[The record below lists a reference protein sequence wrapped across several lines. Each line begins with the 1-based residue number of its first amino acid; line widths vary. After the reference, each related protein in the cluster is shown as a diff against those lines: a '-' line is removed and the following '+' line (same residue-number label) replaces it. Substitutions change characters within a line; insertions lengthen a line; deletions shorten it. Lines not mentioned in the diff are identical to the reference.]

1 MADSGAGDGGPV
13 VDLGIPGY
21 EGARELARGGFG
33 VVYKARQPMFDRTVA
48 IKVLTGA
55 SLDERMKER
64 FERECQAMGALSG
77 HPNIVTIY
85 ESGYTTD
92 NRPYM
97 VMELMAKGALSDA
110 LARRGSLPWQE
121 AVDVGVKLAGGLEA
135 AHRAGVLHRD
145 LKPENVLIS
154 QYNESKLADFGI
166 ARVQGGVETRTGV
179 VTASIMHAPPE
190 ILTGQRPSVA
200 ADVYSLGSTIYT
212 LIAGAPAFFRETD
225 ESLIP
230 TYTRISMEAPPDLRA
245 RGVPDPVARVLETA
259 LAKDPSYRYQTAA
272 DFGRAL
278 QEAQAACG
286 ITATPLVLDT
296 GDDDH
301 VDLSK
306 RSGYPVTGPPGYP
319 AGTPSGGYPVTGQPG
334 YPTGTPSGGYPVTGQ
349 PGYPTGTPS
358 GGYPVTGQPGY
369 PTGTPSGGYPVT
381 GQPGYPGA
389 PGGAPPSVTPPP
401 HAPYGQPGPGAPQ
414 KKGKG
419 ALVAAIVAAVV
430 VVGGIGAA
438 LALSGGGDDDETG
451 DTTPESQE
459 TTVRTD
465 DTGSDPTD
473 PTEPTTDP
481 TVEGPASPEATLS
494 ISHGYIGD
502 LTVAVGVADDEGTVL
517 CEDVVQ
523 EADPSVDDEDVDET
537 VTLDRCSEFY
547 PPDADNQWYVAV
559 SDEFYGDVG
568 TIESFSVTGPDGEVY
583 EPADLPVDIPDDYRS
598 GVAVGTDGELVV
610 FGSRVAPPTRP
621 EIAVAV
627 THDSSTVQVQ
637 TAIDVVAADGTPLCS
652 AAGPTL
658 SVDQIFTAT
667 RVAADGCEA
676 LYPPNPDQVW
686 RVTFSDA
693 DADGSVGQVQA
704 LRIEGPDGATYD
716 LVDGVP
722 LDVAEDAPA
731 SVFFDGSMASVG
743 AAGGTVGP
751 ATVAVTY
758 SHPYPAD
765 LEMLVGVA
773 DGAGTLLCTAELPV
787 NGGSEP
793 VTAQTDTFELTECL
807 DQYPPSQDRIWGL
820 LVGDTLADDEGQLE
834 GVTFTGPDGA
844 VFVPVQSLPITI
856 PDNDVDNPVVVAFR
870 PS

>member
-85 ESGYTTD
+85 ESGYTTE

-245 RGVPDPVARVLETA
+245 RGVPDPIARVLETA

-286 ITATPLVLDT
+286 ITPTPLVLDT

-306 RSGYPVTGPPGYP
+306 GRGF
-319 AGTPSGGYPVTGQPG
+319 PVTGQPG

-381 GQPGYPGA
+381 GQPAYPTGTPSGGYPVTGQPAYPGA

-419 ALVAAIVAAVV
+419 GLIAAIVAAVV
-430 VVGGIGAA
+430 VVGGVGVA
-438 LALSGGGDDDETG
+438 LALSGGGDGETG

-459 TTVRTD
+459 TTVRTEES
-465 DTGSDPTD
+465 GPDPTD
-473 PTEPTTDP
+473 PTEPTTEP
-481 TVEGPASPEATLS
+481 TVEGPASPEATLA
-494 ISHGYIGD
+494 ISHGYTGD
-502 LTVAVGVADDEGTVL
+502 LTIAVGVADDVGTVL

-523 EADPSVDDEDVDET
+523 EADPSVQGTDVEET
-537 VTLDRCSEFY
+537 VVLDRCSEFY
-547 PPDADNQWYVAV
+547 PPDGDNQWYVAV
-559 SDEFYGDVG
+559 SDEFYSDIG
-568 TIESFSVTGPDGEVY
+568 TIDAFSVTGPDGEVY
-583 EPADLPVDIPDDYRS
+583 EAAELPFDIPDDYRS
-598 GVAVGTDGELVV
+598 GVAVGTDGELVLT
-610 FGSRVAPPTRP
+610 GSRVGPPSSA
-621 EIAVAV
+621 EVAVAV
-627 THDSSTVQVQ
+627 THDTSTFQVQSTV
-637 TAIDVVAADGTPLCS
+637 DVLAADGTVLCS
-652 AAGPTL
+652 AAGPGL
-658 SVDQIFTAT
+658 SDSQTFTAT
-667 RVAADGCEA
+667 RLPVAGCEA
-676 LYPPNPDQVW
+676 FYPPGPDQVW

-693 DADGSVGQVQA
+693 EADGSVGQVQA

-716 LVDGVP
+716 LVDGLPMDVP
-722 LDVAEDAPA
+722 EDSSVA
-731 SVFFDGSMASVG
+731 VFFDGSMASIG
-743 AAGGTVGP
+743 SPGGTTGP

-758 SHPYPAD
+758 SHEFPSD
-765 LEMLVGVA
+765 LEVVLAVV
-773 DGAGTLLCTAELPV
+773 DTAGNILCSSNLPT
-787 NGGSEP
+787 GGGTDP
-793 VTAQTDTFELTECL
+793 VTNQTETFELTECL
-807 DQYPPSQDRIWGL
+807 DQYPPSQERIWGL
-820 LVGDTLADDEGQLE
+820 LVGDTAVADIGQLE
-834 GVTFTGPDGA
+834 GAQFTGPDGA
-844 VFVPVQSLPITI
+844 VYVPVQALPIPI
-856 PDNDVDNPVVVAFR
+856 PDNDVENPVIIAFR

>member
-1 MADSGAGDGGPV
+1 MGSDGSMADSGAGDGGPV
-13 VDLGIPGY
+13 VDLGISGY

-85 ESGYTTD
+85 ESGYTTEG
-92 NRPYM
+92 RPYM

-110 LARRGSLPWQE
+110 LSRRGSLPWQE

-286 ITATPLVLDT
+286 ITPTPLVLDT

-306 RSGYPVTGPPGYP
+306 GRGFPVTGQPGYP
-319 AGTPSGGYPVTGQPG
+319 SGTPSGGYPVTGQPG

-358 GGYPVTGQPGY
+358 GGYPVAGQPGY
-369 PTGTPSGGYPVT
+369 
-381 GQPGYPGA
+381 

-401 HAPYGQPGPGAPQ
+401 HAPYGQPGPGAPR

-419 ALVAAIVAAVV
+419 GLIAAIVAGVV
-430 VVGGIGAA
+430 VIGGVGAA
-438 LALSGGGDDDETG
+438 LALSGGGDEETG

-465 DTGSDPTD
+465 DTGTNPTD

-494 ISHGYIGD
+494 ISHGYTGD
-502 LTVAVGVADDEGTVL
+502 LTIAVGVADDVGTVL

-523 EADPSVDDEDVDET
+523 EADPTFQGEDVDET

-547 PPDADNQWYVAV
+547 PPDGDNQWYVAV
-559 SDEFYGDVG
+559 SDEFFGDIG
-568 TIESFSVTGPDGEVY
+568 TIETFSVTGPDGEVY
-583 EPADLPVDIPDDYRS
+583 EAADLPVDIPDDYRT
-598 GVAVGTDGELVV
+598 GVAVGTDGELVL
-610 FGSRVAPPTRP
+610 FGSRVAPPSSP

-627 THDSSTVQVQ
+627 THDVSTVQVQ
-637 TAIDVVAADGTPLCS
+637 SVIDVLAADGTPLCTAS
-652 AAGPTL
+652 GPTL
-658 SVDQIFTAT
+658 SEGETFTAT
-667 RVAADGCEA
+667 RVAASGCEGF
-676 LYPPNPDQVW
+676 YPPAADQVW

-716 LVDGVP
+716 LVDGIP
-722 LDVAEDAPA
+722 LDIPDDSSAA
-731 SVFFDGSMASVG
+731 VFFDGSMATIGS
-743 AAGGTVGP
+743 AGGTTGP

-758 SHPYPAD
+758 SHEFPSD
-765 LEMLVGVA
+765 LEIVLAVV
-773 DGAGTLLCTAELPV
+773 DNAGNILCSSTMPSST
-787 NGGSEP
+787 GTDP
-793 VTAQTDTFELTECL
+793 VTGQTETFELTECL
-807 DQYPPSQDRIWGL
+807 DQYPPSQERIWGL
-820 LVGDTLADDEGQLE
+820 LVGDTAGADVGQLE
-834 GVTFTGPDGA
+834 GAEFTGPDGA
-844 VFVPVQSLPITI
+844 VYVPVQALPIPI
-856 PDNDVDNPVVVAFR
+856 PDDDVENPVIIAFR